1 MCLGAVCVV
10 AFLHF
15 AGDAMKHLSGIAVVL
30 LIGSLVVSAQTP
42 AAQSSTS
49 GQNSILNL
57 YDAFGYQKRGTIL
70 DWGFS
75 ALIHY
80 NGKTI
85 LFDTGNN
92 ADGFEHNVKA
102 LGVDLTQ
109 VDIAVLSHRHTD
121 HISGFDYMLKVKP
134 GVKAY
139 LPADPALG
147 APTHLTFSHD
157 TKESLAGVPPEQLYF
172 GGTANSMDYKPG
184 ERFRGANAEF
194 VPTSR
199 EIAPGV
205 YLIVTRSV
213 MTGDFNAY
221 PPNEPGHPDVAGFPE
236 LSLALKTEKGVV
248 LITGCS
254 HSKVEEI
261 VRATKQYLGTNIELV
276 EGGFHLFPYDANY
289 ISNIAKLLKDD
300 LGVRRV
306 APAHC
311 TGNLAFKIFR
321 DLYGENYSYA
331 GVESEVM
338 FSH

>member
-1 MCLGAVCVV
+1 MRNISRAVALLLVCHPLLLL
-10 AFLHF
+10 AQNP
-15 AGDAMKHLSGIAVVL
+15 SGPL
-30 LIGSLVVSAQTP
+30 PTP
-42 AAQSSTS
+42 

-75 ALIHY
+75 ALVRY

-85 LFDTGNN
+85 LFDTGNS

-102 LGVDLTQ
+102 LGVDLKQ
-109 VDIAVLSHRHTD
+109 VDIAVLSHRHYD

-134 GVKAY
+134 AVKAY
-139 LPADPALG
+139 LPADEALG
-147 APTHLTFSHD
+147 APIRHTFSHD
-157 TKESLAGVPPEQLYF
+157 TKESLAGLPPEQLYF
-172 GGTANSMDYKPG
+172 GGGVNSIDYKPG
-184 ERFRGANAEF
+184 ERFHGANAEF
-194 VPTSR
+194 VGASR

-205 YLIVTRSV
+205 HLIVTLSV
-213 MTGDFNAY
+213 MMGDFSAY
-221 PPNEPGHPDVAGFPE
+221 PPNEPGHPDLAGFPE

-261 VRATKQYLGTNIELV
+261 IRATKRYLGSNIELV
-276 EGGFHLFPYDANY
+276 EGGFHLFPYDSDY
-289 ISNIAKLLKDD
+289 ISKLARQMKDE

-321 DLYGENYSYA
+321 DLYGENYNYA

-338 FSH
+338 FPH

>member
-1 MCLGAVCVV
+1 MRNIFRV
-10 AFLHF
+10 A
-15 AGDAMKHLSGIAVVL
+15 AL
-30 LIGSLVVSAQTP
+30 LLVICP
-42 AAQSSTS
+42 LLAQSQTAPAS

-75 ALIHY
+75 ALIQY
-80 NGKTI
+80 NGKMI
-85 LFDTGNN
+85 LFDTGNS

-102 LGVDLTQ
+102 LGVDLTK
-109 VDIAVLSHRHTD
+109 VDIAVLSHRHFD
-121 HISGFDYMLKVKP
+121 HISGFDYMLKIKP
-134 GVKAY
+134 AVKAY

-147 APTHLTFSHD
+147 APIRLPLPQD
-157 TKESLAGVPPEQLYF
+157 NKESLAGLPPEQLYY
-172 GGTANSMDYKPG
+172 GGRTGVIDYKPG
-184 ERFRGANAEF
+184 DRFHGANAEF
-194 VPTSR
+194 IPESR
-199 EIAPGV
+199 EIAPGI

-213 MTGDFNAY
+213 MMGDFSVY
-221 PPNEPGHPDVAGFPE
+221 PPHEPGHPDLAGFPE
-236 LSLALKTEKGVV
+236 LSLALKTEKGIV

-261 VRATKQYLGTNIELV
+261 VRATKKYLGGNIELV
-276 EGGFHLFPYDANY
+276 EGGFHLFPYDAVY
-289 ISNIAKLLKDD
+289 ITNIARLMKDD

-321 DLYGENYSYA
+321 DLYGANYNYA
-331 GVESEVM
+331 GVESEVI

>member
-1 MCLGAVCVV
+1 MRGISRAV
-10 AFLHF
+10 A
-15 AGDAMKHLSGIAVVL
+15 L
-30 LIGSLVVSAQTP
+30 LLVCHPLLLMAQNPASQLPTP
-42 AAQSSTS
+42 D
-49 GQNSILNL
+49 QNSILNL

-75 ALIHY
+75 ALVRY

-92 ADGFEHNVKA
+92 ADKFEHNVKA
-102 LGVDLTQ
+102 LGVDLNQ
-109 VDIAVLSHRHTD
+109 VDIAVLSHRHYD

-134 GVKAY
+134 MVKAY

-147 APTHLTFSHD
+147 APMHYTFSHD
-157 TKESLAGVPPEQLYF
+157 TKESLAGMPPEQLYF
-172 GGTANSMDYKPG
+172 GGRINSMDDYKPG
-184 ERFRGANAEF
+184 ERFPGANQEF
-194 VPTSR
+194 VPASR
-199 EIAPGV
+199 EIAPGI

-213 MTGDFNAY
+213 MMGDFNAY
-221 PPNEPGHPDVAGFPE
+221 PPNEPGHPDLAGFPE
-236 LSLALKTEKGVV
+236 LSLALKTEKGIV

-254 HSKVEEI
+254 HSTVEAI
-261 VRATKQYLGTNIELV
+261 IRATKQYLGTNIELV

-289 ISNIAKLLKDD
+289 ISNLAHLMKDD

-311 TGNLAFKIFR
+311 TGNLAFKILR
-321 DLYGENYSYA
+321 DVYGENYNYA

-338 FSH
+338 FAH

>member
-1 MCLGAVCVV
+1 MRNISRVAALLLVC
-10 AFLHF
+10 HP
-15 AGDAMKHLSGIAVVL
+15 L
-30 LIGSLVVSAQTP
+30 LLLAQKP
-42 AAQSSTS
+42 AAGQLPNPD
-49 GQNSILNL
+49 QNSILNL

-75 ALIHY
+75 ALVRY

-92 ADGFEHNVKA
+92 ADKFEHNVKA
-102 LGVDLTQ
+102 LGVDLNQ
-109 VDIAVLSHRHTD
+109 VDIAVLSHRHYD

-134 GVKAY
+134 TVKAY
-139 LPADPALG
+139 LPADYALG
-147 APTHLTFSHD
+147 APMRYTFSHD
-157 TKESLAGVPPEQLYF
+157 TKESLAGLPPEQLYF
-172 GGTANSMDYKPG
+172 GGGVNSIDYKPG
-184 ERFRGANAEF
+184 ERFHGANQEF
-194 VPTSR
+194 VPASR
-199 EIAPGV
+199 EIAEGI

-213 MTGDFNAY
+213 MMGDFNAY
-221 PPNEPGHPDVAGFPE
+221 PPNEPGHPDLAGFPE

-261 VRATKQYLGTNIELV
+261 IRATKQYLGNPIELV
-276 EGGFHLFPYDANY
+276 EGGFHLFPYDAAY
-289 ISNIAKLLKDD
+289 ISNIAHLMKDD

-321 DLYGENYSYA
+321 DLYGENYNYA

-338 FSH
+338 FPH